1 MSAEQ
6 EFFLYEL
13 ETTDSGSVGLVLR
26 LAANLLGFYYRF
38 EVKFKRDLLCFFR
51 FSIATIVQSNL

>member
-1 MSAEQ
+1 MTAEQ

-26 LAANLLGFYYRF
+26 LAANLLLFCYPFKGILSPFLPTF
-38 EVKFKRDLLCFFR
+38 E
-51 FSIATIVQSNL
+51 